1 MKITNIV
8 LHNFGIYANTNKLD
22 LTSNKPVVLIGG
34 MNGRGKTTLLEA
46 VLLALY
52 GRRSFA
58 FAENKLS
65 FPNYLKRLVNKS
77 DATLKTYIELNF
89 ELFSGNELE
98 HYRVR
103 REWSLHTTVPNL
115 LTTVYKNEKHDQ
127 ILSENWDLFIED
139 ILPNAIAPFFFFDGE
154 KISELANS
162 DNDKQ
167 MKESIKNLLG
177 INVIDQTITD
187 IRKIIT
193 NKKHTFKA
201 IAYEKEIASF
211 ETLIK
216 NANDETKKIKET
228 LASYEVRLY
237 KINNKL
243 QGAENTFSSM
253 GGNFVLNRQELEAN
267 QIAIQKKLAE
277 VDELIM
283 ELVSED
289 LPLLFTLPLLKDILL
304 SSESER
310 DEKAIKS
317 ALEKLPELYKK
328 FDGSKEHD
336 INFDE
341 FMHFIQNNSKE
352 VPIVYNLSE
361 EAYIKLK
368 SLYSVLLNHQREDV
382 IKLLAQRKELRSEQ
396 VKNEN
401 YLSINIDDSAVTK
414 KYQEVLRLTKELA
427 TVNEQYRITQQLF
440 NEKLAALENLKHQ
453 QLKVIEKAVSDI
465 ENATDTK
472 RLIMYA
478 GYSLKVLEEYK
489 IRLQRSKTQALA
501 ATMTNC
507 FKQIA
512 SKQNLISEIQLNA
525 ETLDFIYLDS
535 EGGNIARSSFSAGE
549 KQLLVIAMLWALGIC
564 SQKKFPVI
572 IDTPLARLDSI
583 HRETLI
589 TNYFPH
595 ASEQTILL
603 STDSEVYGK
612 YYDLLYSFVGKEYTL
627 VYKEETKHTTVQRG
641 YFTPGGKL

>member
-1 MKITNIV
+1 MKITSVV
-8 LHNFGIYANTNKLD
+8 LHNFGIYANTNRLD

-46 VLLALY
+46 ILLALY

-58 FAENKLS
+58 FAESKLS

-77 DATLKTYIELNF
+77 DTTLETCVELNF

-98 HYRVR
+98 HYSVR
-103 REWSLHTTVPNL
+103 REWSLHTTIPNL
-115 LTTVYKNEKHDQ
+115 LTIVHKNQKYDQ

-162 DNDKQ
+162 DNEKQ

-177 INVIDQTITD
+177 INVIEQTITD
-187 IRKIIT
+187 IRKIII

-201 IAYEKEIASF
+201 NTYEKEIASF

-216 NANDETKKIKET
+216 NADNEIKKIKEA
-228 LASYEVRLY
+228 LALHEVSIH
-237 KINNKL
+237 KINGKL
-243 QGAENTFSSM
+243 QRAENAFSTM
-253 GGNFVLNRQELEAN
+253 GGNFSLNRHELEN
-267 QIAIQKKLAE
+267 KQVEIQKKLAE
-277 VDELIM
+277 TDDLIL

-289 LPLLFTLPLLKDILL
+289 LPLLFILPLLKDILS
-304 SSESER
+304 SSESEK
-310 DEKAIKS
+310 DEKALKS

-328 FDGSKEHD
+328 FERTSEHD
-336 INFDE
+336 IKFKE
-341 FMHFIQNNSKE
+341 FMHFIQNSSKE

-361 EAYIKLK
+361 ESYIKLK
-368 SLYSVLLNHQREDV
+368 SLYSVLLNNQRADI
-382 IKLLAQRKELRSEQ
+382 IKLLTQRKELRSEQ
-396 VKNEN
+396 IKNEN
-401 YLSINIDDSAVTK
+401 YLSISTDDFTITK
-414 KYQEVLRLTKELA
+414 KYQEILTHTKELA
-427 TVNEQYRITQQLF
+427 TINEQYRITQQLF
-440 NEKLAALENLKHQ
+440 NEKLTALEDLKRQ

-465 ENATDTK
+465 EDTTDTK

-489 IRLQRSKTQALA
+489 IRLQSNKTQTLA
-501 ATMTNC
+501 STMTNC
-507 FKQIA
+507 FNQIA
-512 SKQNLISEIQLNA
+512 SKQHLISEIQLDA

-535 EGGNIARSSFSAGE
+535 EGSPITRSSFSAGE

-572 IDTPLARLDSI
+572 IDTPLARLDSM
-583 HRETLI
+583 HRESLI
-589 TNYFPH
+589 TNYFPY

-612 YYDLLYSFVGKEYTL
+612 YYDLLSPFIDKEYTL
-627 VYKEETKHTTVQRG
+627 VYKEETKHTTVERG

>member
-267 QIAIQKKLAE
+267 QIDIQKKLAE

-361 EAYIKLK
+361 DAYIKLK

-427 TVNEQYRITQQLF
+427 TVNEQYRLTQQLF

-627 VYKEETKHTTVQRG
+627 VYKEEAKHTTVQRG